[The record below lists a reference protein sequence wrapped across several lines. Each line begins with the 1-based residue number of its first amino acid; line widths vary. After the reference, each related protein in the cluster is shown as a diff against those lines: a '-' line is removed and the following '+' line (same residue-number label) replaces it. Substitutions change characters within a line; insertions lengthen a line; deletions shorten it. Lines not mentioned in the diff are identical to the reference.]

1 MGLTCGQQGLVVGP
15 RAKRVPEMCPQGETW
30 PGVSVFKEFFSH
42 LVCEGMMC
50 VRTHA
55 VAHV

>member
-1 MGLTCGQQGLVVGP
+1 MSREFL
-15 RAKRVPEMCPQGETW
+15 RRVPKGVNGETW

-55 VAHV
+55 VACVKVRG